1 MTDPRT
7 DLEDIIDAAEKIER
21 FTNGM
26 SYEAFVEDEKTVD
39 AVLRNFEVMGEAT
52 KNLPESSRK
61 HTTTSRGRKWR
72 GCGIGSSTATRP
84 SIWRSSGRR
93 SNVIFPRFSP
103 MYAPSWPISTS
114 NRREAFDRA

>member
-52 KNLPESSRK
+52 KNLPESFQETHDHVPWTEMAGMRDRLIQGYATVDLEIIW
-61 HTTTSRGRKWR
+61 TTIQRDIPEILTDV
-72 GCGIGSSTATRP
+72 
-84 SIWRSSGRR
+84 RS
-93 SNVIFPRFSP
+93 V
-103 MYAPSWPISTS
+103 MADLD
-114 NRREAFDRA
+114 E